1 MDRDGVQSLSRRNAE
16 RRGKAR
22 EAGAVLTPASVRAV
36 AGSRPA
42 SAQSEFVETSQ
53 GWRGRCALVQMKTL
67 L

>member
-1 MDRDGVQSLSRRNAE
+1 MDRDGIQSLSRRNAE

-53 GWRGRCALVQMKTL
+53 G
-67 L
+67 